1 MKELL
6 CNSIGFGVVLSLVA
20 YWIGMFL
27 KKRFRLQVL
36 NPLMIAIAL
45 TIIVLLVCDIDYQ
58 SYNKSAKYLTYL
70 LTPATVCLAI
80 PLYEQF
86 KLLKQNL
93 TAVMVGIATGV
104 FTALLS
110 IFLMSLLFKLGHQE
124 YVTLLPKSITT
135 AIGIGISEEMEGYVS
150 ITVASIMITGIFGNI
165 AGEMICKLFRITHP
179 IAKGVAF
186 GTAAHVMGTSRAME
200 IGRVEG
206 AISSLSIVVAGL
218 LTVLGAILFEIFI

>member
-6 CNSIGFGVVLSLVA
+6 CNSVYFGVVISLAA
-20 YWIGMFL
+20 YWVGMFL
-27 KKRFRLQVL
+27 KKHFRLQVL

-45 TIIVLLVCDIDYQ
+45 TIIVLLIFGVDYQ
-58 SYNKSAKYLTYL
+58 SYNQSARYLTYL

-80 PLYEQF
+80 PIYEQF
-86 KLLKQNL
+86 KLLKQNV
-93 TAVMVGIATGV
+93 TAIMVGISSGV
-104 FTALLS
+104 VTALLS
-110 IFLMSLLFKLGHQE
+110 IFLMSLLFRLGHQE

-135 AIGIGISEEMEGYVS
+135 AIGIGLSEEMEGYVS
-150 ITVASIMITGIFGNI
+150 ITVASIMITGLFGNI
-165 AGEMICKLFRITHP
+165 AGEMICRLFRITHP

-206 AISSLSIVVAGL
+206 AMSSLSIVVAGI
-218 LTVLGAILFEIFI
+218 LTVLGAILFEMFI

>member
-6 CNSIGFGVVLSLVA
+6 CNSVYFGVVLSLAA
-20 YWIGMFL
+20 YWVGMFL

-45 TIIVLLVCDIDYQ
+45 TIIVLLICGVDYQ

-93 TAVMVGIATGV
+93 TAIMVGISTGV
-104 FTALLS
+104 VTALLS
-110 IFLMSLLFKLGHQE
+110 IFLMSLIFKLGHQE

-135 AIGIGISEEMEGYVS
+135 AIGIGLSEEMEGYVS
-150 ITVASIMITGIFGNI
+150 ITVASIMITGLFGNI

-186 GTAAHVMGTSRAME
+186 GTSAHVMGTSRAME
-200 IGRVEG
+200 IGKVEG
-206 AISSLSIVVAGL
+206 AMSSLSIVVAGL
-218 LTVLGAILFEIFI
+218 LTVLGAIIFEMFI

>member
-6 CNSIGFGVVLSLVA
+6 CNSVYFGVVLSLAA
-20 YWIGMFL
+20 YWVGMFL

-45 TIIVLLVCDIDYQ
+45 TIMVLLICGVDYQ
-58 SYNKSAKYLTYL
+58 PYNQSAKYLTYL

-93 TAVMVGIATGV
+93 TAIMVGISSGV
-104 FTALLS
+104 VTALLS
-110 IFLMSLLFKLGHQE
+110 IFLMSLIFKLGHQE

-135 AIGIGISEEMEGYVS
+135 AIGIGLSEEMEGYVS
-150 ITVASIMITGIFGNI
+150 ITVASIMITGLFGNI

-186 GTAAHVMGTSRAME
+186 GTSAHVMGTSRAME
-200 IGRVEG
+200 IGKVEG
-206 AISSLSIVVAGL
+206 AMSSLSIVVAGL
-218 LTVLGAILFEIFI
+218 LTVLGAIIFEMFI

>member
-6 CNSIGFGVVLSLVA
+6 CNSVYFGVVLSLAA
-20 YWIGMFL
+20 YWVGMLL

-45 TIIVLLVCDIDYQ
+45 TIIVLLVCGVDYQ
-58 SYNKSAKYLTYL
+58 SYNQSAKYLTYL

-86 KLLKQNL
+86 KLLKQNV
-93 TAVMVGIATGV
+93 TAIMVGISTGV
-104 FTALLS
+104 VTALLS

-135 AIGIGISEEMEGYVS
+135 AIGIGLSEEMEGYVS
-150 ITVASIMITGIFGNI
+150 ITVASIMITGLFGNI

-186 GTAAHVMGTSRAME
+186 GTSAHVMGTSRAME
-200 IGRVEG
+200 IGKVEG
-206 AISSLSIVVAGL
+206 AMSSLSIVVAGL
-218 LTVLGAILFEIFI
+218 LTVLGAILFEMFI